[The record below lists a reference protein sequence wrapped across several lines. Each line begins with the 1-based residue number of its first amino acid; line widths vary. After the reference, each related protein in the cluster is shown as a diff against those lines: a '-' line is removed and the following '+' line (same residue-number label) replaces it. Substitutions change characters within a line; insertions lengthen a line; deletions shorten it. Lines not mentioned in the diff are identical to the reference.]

1 MKGALPLIM
10 PWWMVPTTAD
20 FGMLVAAPSVDEL
33 FAEAAKGMQQLVM
46 SPDAAESAAM
56 LPRQKEEWRVPATF
70 CHLDR
75 TFVRWLDELIYQAEG
90 EGKWLVDVDITIDN
104 EAVNAQV
111 EWVDAELVIRDVE
124 IKATTRHE
132 LSVSDLQEGDVFPS
146 LGEAP
151 EIYGPSCLAHVVFDI

>member
-1 MKGALPLIM
+1 MKGAVLLIM

-20 FGMLVAAPSVDEL
+20 FGMLVSASSIDEL
-33 FAEAAKGMQQLVM
+33 FAEAARGMQRLVM
-46 SPDAAESAAM
+46 SQVEADSAAL

-90 EGKWLVDVDITIDN
+90 EGKWLVDVEIRMDN
-104 EAVNAQV
+104 EAVYGNV
-111 EWVDAELVIRDVE
+111 EWVDAESVIRDVE

-132 LSVSDLQEGDVFPS
+132 LSVLVLQEGEVYPS
-146 LGEAP
+146 LGAAP
-151 EIYGPSCLAHVVFDI
+151 EILGPSCLAHVVFDI